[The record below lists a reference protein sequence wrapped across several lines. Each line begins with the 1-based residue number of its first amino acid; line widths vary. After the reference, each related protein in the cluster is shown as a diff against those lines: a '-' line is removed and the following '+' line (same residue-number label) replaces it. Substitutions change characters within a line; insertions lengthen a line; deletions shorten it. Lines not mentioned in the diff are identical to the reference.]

1 MQNVFN
7 PIFCIIPLMSV
18 FSYAQEKK
26 PQDSINKIVEQQI
39 KEVEITA
46 NKKLI
51 ERKVDRLVFN
61 VENSVSAA
69 GGDAIDALK
78 VTPGLRVQNDQIS
91 IVGKSGV
98 SVMVDDR
105 ILQLSGD
112 DLTNY
117 LKSLPADNIKSIEVI
132 TTPPAKYDAEGNSGI
147 VNIVLKKAKRNNW
160 NASINTSLRQSKYT
174 QESQSANLTYNKNGF
189 SVYGNLSHS
198 DGVAFY
204 RTEENNIEYADKFYH
219 SLSKIKN
226 DYGANIS
233 SNIGLDYDFSKKFS
247 AGVQYLGNR
256 NNIIVDEQNDA
267 KVYSQQN
274 YLLQTL
280 SDSERK
286 RNNNS
291 LNFHT
296 SYKLDSLGSNITFNA
311 DYFDYEADSQR
322 FFETK
327 QYDDFINYIPNND
340 YTAENG
346 SNQKIKNYAAQVDV
360 EQKFKNFEIS
370 YGGKISYTENNSDI
384 NFYDLNSG
392 TPILETDKSDVF
404 DYTENIYAV
413 YLSGNRKWNEHW
425 ETKIGLR
432 LEDTKTEGFSHN
444 LNQTNKNHYSQ
455 LFPTLYVVYKPNDN
469 HSINFNYGKRISRPY
484 YNSLNPF
491 VRYINQYTTSQG
503 NPFLQ
508 PYYIHNFEL
517 NYNYKEWTSSIYFS
531 KSKNNYDQVNYL
543 SNDNINSATK
553 YENYYNELSF
563 GIASDYTFHP
573 FKNWESYN
581 SADIYYKKIES
592 RLPQTLPSFSKWS
605 AYLETDNT
613 YALNKNK
620 TLFISLNYWYQFPEY
635 YSIHEMKGRSSLDL
649 GMRLLFLDKSLQM
662 SIYASDIFRTLKMK
676 NTSSF
681 NGIINHFQ
689 NYEDRQSV
697 RLSVKY
703 TIGKNNFK
711 SKNIKSS
718 NEEEK
723 RRAN

>member
-1 MQNVFN
+1 
-7 PIFCIIPLMSV
+7 MSV